1 MSRPSDWWVLDLGRD
16 PVPGDAFAVRSLA
29 RAWSGLADDAEW
41 AETRVRQLIGD
52 GAIGAW
58 IGEAGDA
65 FRAKTGDL
73 PEQLGQCKASYRL
86 AADALDWWA
95 GRLVT
100 HQADADA
107 ALVRG
112 RAARQELEA
121 AQAAAASATA
131 ALDAAAGSRVL
142 TDPSLA
148 PTPEQVREARQRHA
162 SAQSAASSADAAV
175 ADAQA
180 RLDAARQL
188 ALDAASLRDGDA
200 RVAADRIHEASD
212 AGIPERSRWEK
223 FKDWAAEAWDV
234 VVTIAKVVVAVLGV
248 VALIIGGPLAWVVFA
263 AALLVLADTIMKYMQ
278 DQASLWDVAFAALA
292 CIPGTKGLTTLSAL
306 NNAFRT
312 GGALGA
318 LGHVGNAM
326 RQAGIQM
333 ARSANALRHGF
344 GPGMRASFRVLG
356 KPRGLNSWAS
366 VRTTVGEAFQ
376 AFEKAKGAAWTEYVD
391 SVTDPVKKARLWQ
404 GAQAYP
410 GVDRYRPT
418 TLSPGTRLEVGSP
431 GLSGYT
437 LPEGTA
443 AAAGGDAPTVWERAQ
458 VGPGAP
464 GSLHPGYRDSMLI
477 LEVVGE
483 DVSAATGVAKANP
496 QYGGGGS
503 TQHFIPDLRERIIAG
518 DIAVLDASGVRLDIP
533 PATTPGDLE
542 GVIRS
547 GLGGDAGT
555 IHLTGAQS
563 PQPYVNTLKEV
574 AGWSVPSPHF
584 REALRAIGYDGMLG
598 REMTRD

>member
-306 NNAFRT
+306 KSAFRT

-318 LGHVGNAM
+318 LAHVGASARTAVVEMANAVRAM
-326 RQAGIQM
+326 GGGLRTTLGRVLDDGLVRLDSRFLPSGGATAERWMSVRVVVHRVRGGEFTDAGNLVIRRWTP
-333 ARSANALRHGF
+333 AGEPGPLGTGFPANTFRSASYDEVMLVRETTLS
-344 GPGMRASFRVLG
+344 RAITETG
-356 KPRGLNSWAS
+356 NPRGLFWTADAPVGSLETQLNLALLPEWNVSTVDGVTSTLPQATHY
-366 VRTTVGEAFQ
+366 VQADFPAGTTVFQGPTEIQVSTGIGDGQGVSIAGSVLGGGEQIVPHPDFMRTWAN
-376 AFEKAKGAAWTEYVD
+376 AAEGE
-391 SVTDPVKKARLWQ
+391 S
-404 GAQAYP
+404 P
-410 GVDRYRPT
+410 GVADADLTMNLRGPF
-418 TLSPGTRLEVGSP
+418 EVG
-431 GLSGYT
+431 
-437 LPEGTA
+437 
-443 AAAGGDAPTVWERAQ
+443 R
-458 VGPGAP
+458 
-464 GSLHPGYRDSMLI
+464 
-477 LEVVGE
+477 
-483 DVSAATGVAKANP
+483 
-496 QYGGGGS
+496 
-503 TQHFIPDLRERIIAG
+503 
-518 DIAVLDASGVRLDIP
+518 
-533 PATTPGDLE
+533 
-542 GVIRS
+542 
-547 GLGGDAGT
+547 
-555 IHLTGAQS
+555 
-563 PQPYVNTLKEV
+563 
-574 AGWSVPSPHF
+574 
-584 REALRAIGYDGMLG
+584 
-598 REMTRD
+598 